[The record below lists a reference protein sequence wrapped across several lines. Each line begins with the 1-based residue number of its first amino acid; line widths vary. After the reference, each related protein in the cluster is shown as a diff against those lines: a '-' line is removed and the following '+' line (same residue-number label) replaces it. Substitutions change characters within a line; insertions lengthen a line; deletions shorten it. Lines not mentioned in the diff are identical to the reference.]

1 MGVQCWLA
9 WLISDCWEELDD
21 PGGTRFVHVLSVYQ
35 LRGHNLQH
43 FTQTISSTP
52 IYIYISVCIHYSSI
66 KLDNC

>member
-52 IYIYISVCIHYSSI
+52 IYI
-66 KLDNC
+66 